1 MSSASIL
8 IRLDINKEALKVVY
22 PGMFIRKLF
31 IIFKHL
37 NQVYF

>member
-1 MSSASIL
+1 MSNASIV
-8 IRLDINKEALKVVY
+8 IYIEINIEVLRVVY
-22 PGMFIRKLF
+22 PGMLIRKLF